1 VSSRSEPRAEVLV
14 ADDGVASCTVAELG
28 RCVQITAAGELDL
41 ATLPLLREAAERAAS
56 PTGRTVVIDLCG
68 VAFADTGV
76 VHLAIGLDRRLRAD
90 AGELIVVA
98 PPRIA
103 TLFAHAGADDLTLV
117 EDAPRPPA
125 GGPAR

>member
-1 VSSRSEPRAEVLV
+1 MTSASDPRAQLLV
-14 ADDGVASCTVAELG
+14 TDDGVASCTVAELG
-28 RCVQITAAGELDL
+28 TCVQVTAAGELDL
-41 ATLPLLREAAERAAS
+41 ATLPLVREAAERATS
-56 PTGRTVVIDLCG
+56 PPGRTVVVDLCG
-68 VAFADTGV
+68 VTFADTGV
-76 VHLAIGLDRRLRAD
+76 VHLATALDRRLRAH

-103 TLFAHAGADDLTLV
+103 ALFAHAGADGLTVV